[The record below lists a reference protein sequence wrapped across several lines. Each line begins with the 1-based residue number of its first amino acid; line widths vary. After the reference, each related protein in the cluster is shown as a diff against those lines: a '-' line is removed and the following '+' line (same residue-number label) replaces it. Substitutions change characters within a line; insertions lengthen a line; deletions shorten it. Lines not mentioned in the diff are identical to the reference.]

1 MMRLCVVNPS
11 AARNPAQPGDRG
23 QIPRSPVCD
32 GLSRNDKRA
41 RVACLALA
49 VVIISGCRQH
59 PPAEPNSVSST
70 VERGP
75 LSFTVEVGPKRAWVG
90 DPLTVELRVET
101 PDGYVVQFP
110 GEADLGELHVRDVDT
125 ADPRPRAEG
134 GLAWRKTYTAES
146 LTAGVVEVPALA
158 VKYARE
164 PTEAGVEPV
173 FEHELVSDSL
183 QVDVLSALTTQDSV
197 FEPRDITGTLLP
209 PREPLS
215 PRVWAAIIGASLVG
229 LVAIGALVLW
239 LRKRAQRLPP
249 PILPE
254 VWALRALAELQAANL
269 IEGGRAKEFYYRLSE
284 IVRVYIE
291 RKFGLAAPEMTTEE
305 FLSTLA
311 RGGGVLPYDSD
322 RLRDFLQACDLV
334 KYAALT
340 PLEQE
345 PESALGTARA
355 FIDATAAAA
364 VRAFA
369 RDRGQ
374 QPGGQ
379 AA

>member
-1 MMRLCVVNPS
+1 MMRLCAVNPS
-11 AARNPAQPGDRG
+11 AARNSAQPGDRG
-23 QIPRSPVCD
+23 QIPRSPACD
-32 GLSRNDKRA
+32 GLSRNDRRTPLA
-41 RVACLALA
+41 LLALA
-49 VVIISGCRQH
+49 VLIISGCRPQ

-75 LSFTVEVGPKRAWVG
+75 LSFTVEVAPRRAWVG
-90 DPLTVELRVET
+90 DPLTVELRVDT
-101 PDGYVVQFP
+101 PEGYVVQFP
-110 GEADLGELHVRDVDT
+110 GEADLGALYVRGVDT
-125 ADPRPRAEG
+125 ADARPRAEG
-134 GLAWRKTYTAES
+134 GLAWRRTYTAES
-146 LTAGVVEVPALA
+146 LTAGVVEMPALA
-158 VKYARE
+158 IKYAHE
-164 PTEAGVEPV
+164 PTQAGAEPV

-215 PRVWAAIIGASLVG
+215 RRVWAAIIGASLVG

-254 VWALRALAELQAANL
+254 VWALRALADLQATSL

-305 FLSTLA
+305 FLNTLA
-311 RGGGVLPYDSD
+311 RNRGALPYDAD

-340 PLEQE
+340 PLDQDAER
-345 PESALGTARA
+345 ALGTARA

-364 VRAFA
+364 DRAFA
-369 RDRGQ
+369 PDRSQ
-374 QPGGQ
+374 RPGGQ